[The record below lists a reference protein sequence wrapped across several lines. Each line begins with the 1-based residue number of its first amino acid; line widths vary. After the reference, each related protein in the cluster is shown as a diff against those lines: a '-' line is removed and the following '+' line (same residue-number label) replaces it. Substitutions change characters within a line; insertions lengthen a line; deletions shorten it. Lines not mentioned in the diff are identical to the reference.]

1 MVSNVLLT
9 GASGYIAQHVTSEL
23 LSHGFRVIGTV
34 RRQEQADQLHKQFS
48 EENPALQKDPSLLTY
63 VLVPDIGAPD
73 AFDEVLKST
82 PDITYVLHTA
92 SPLIF
97 NDDRALEDVYLRPAV
112 EGTKNILSAI
122 KKFANDSVKNVVVTS
137 SFAALMNPDKFED
150 KSFIHTEKVWNNK
163 TWDDTKPRDE
173 FLGYVVSKKEAEKAA
188 WDFVKKET
196 PNFKLTTVNP
206 SYVFGPQKFDVA
218 ARKESLNASAEIV
231 NLLLRTKYPS
241 DEKLFD
247 DLVSISVDVRDVAL
261 YHVLPLLDA
270 DLASKRLFVVQSK
283 FSAQRILNIINENF
297 PELKGKIA
305 VGKPEETA
313 RLEAIK
319 GPEYNNSL
327 SIALTGVDP
336 IPLEKT
342 IVDSVKQILRAN
354 K

>member
-1 MVSNVLLT
+1 MVSKVLLT
-9 GASGYIAQHVTSEL
+9 GASGYIAQHITNEL
-23 LSHGFRVIGTV
+23 LSHGFHVIGTV
-34 RRQEQADQLHKQFS
+34 RRQEQADQLHKQFT
-48 EENPALQKDPSLLTY
+48 EENPALQRDPSLLTY

-82 PDITYVLHTA
+82 SDITYVLHTA
-92 SPLIF
+92 SPVAL
-97 NDDRALEDVYLRPAV
+97 NDDRALEDVYLKPAV

-122 KKFANDSVKNVVVTS
+122 KKFANVSVKNVVVTAS
-137 SFAALMNPDKFED
+137 LACIMNLDKAED
-150 KSFIHTEKVWNNK
+150 KSFIHTEKVWNNN
-163 TWDDTKPRDE
+163 TWDQTKGGDKIVA
-173 FLGYVVSKKEAEKAA
+173 YIVSKKEAEKAA
-188 WDFVKKET
+188 WDFVEKEK

-206 SYVFGPQKFDVA
+206 PYVFGPQKFDA
-218 ARKESLNASAEIV
+218 SAKKESLNTSAEIV
-231 NLLLRTKYPS
+231 GSLLRTKYPS
-241 DEKLFD
+241 DDKLFD
-247 DLVSISVDVRDVAL
+247 DPVSISVDVRDVAL

-297 PELKGKIA
+297 PDLKGKIA

-313 RLEAIK
+313 RLEALK
-319 GPEYNNSL
+319 APEYNNSVTVG
-327 SIALTGVDP
+327 LTGVDP